1 MTAMFDKLTQYL
13 AFDFTK
19 NALIVGVLIALC
31 SSLLGVILVL
41 KRYSFI
47 GDGLSH
53 VAFGSLAIAGVLNFT
68 NEMPT
73 ILIITIFASILLLGG
88 TKKKLSG
95 DASLA
100 IISVAS
106 LGLGYLLMNI
116 FARNRPNLSGD
127 VCTVLFGSTSI
138 LTLSKSD
145 VIISSV
151 LSVLVVLFFVFFYN
165 RIFAITFDEDFS
177 RSCGVKVKLYNYSVA
192 VIIAVIVVLS
202 MNLVGSLLTSALIIF
217 PALTAMRV
225 FKTFK
230 SVTIAAAL
238 ISVFTATLG
247 ILAAIV
253 FGTPVGSTIVAVETV
268 GFLIFTVIGAIKK

>member
-1 MTAMFDKLTQYL
+1 MTAMFDRLTQYL

-268 GFLIFTVIGAIKK
+268 GFLIFTVIGAIA

>member
-268 GFLIFTVIGAIKK
+268 GFLIITVIGAIKK

>member
-202 MNLVGSLLTSALIIF
+202 MNLVGSLLSSALIIF

-268 GFLIFTVIGAIKK
+268 GFLIFTVIGAIA

>member
-268 GFLIFTVIGAIKK
+268 GFLIFTVIGAIA